1 MGSFG
6 GGLESI
12 GYEFDPRS
20 ILQGVARVNED
31 FEKMEKT
38 GGKVAD
44 NLKRDWGGIV
54 DLLTRVSDRSKNAS
68 DSYIRSLERQASAA
82 GKTGLD
88 KLNAQMEQAIKNYG
102 YSDAAINKITESY
115 HKLAEAQEK

>member
-44 NLKRDWGGIV
+44 NLKRDWGGIAESATARR
-54 DLLTRVSDRSKNAS
+54 TRPTPTSVRSNA
-68 DSYIRSLERQASAA
+68 RLQR
-82 GKTGLD
+82 
-88 KLNAQMEQAIKNYG
+88 
-102 YSDAAINKITESY
+102 
-115 HKLAEAQEK
+115 QEKPAWTN